1 MPSISRNPLLLAL
14 VLVIGTLTPARAQTL
29 QALLARD
36 SLDWRPW
43 DARARPTAAELRRL
57 GVCEKIAAEAASGF
71 HWMDADGDGRP
82 DLVFSSFDAR
92 CRDAVEGQRTTIYL
106 DRGARLERA
115 FETHGVIV
123 HLSRAAPWEP
133 ASIVMRRSGCCGDP
147 FFTLATYA
155 PRRAGGS
162 WRWEET
168 GSATA
173 TLETEI
179 PREWLRTPRPF
190 TVAQDAYRLRTTPV
204 VDDTTNGALEAGEG
218 RRGNTQATYARGA
231 RGVAYAERAGMDG
244 RTWWFVVMPG
254 PTADAAQRPH
264 RPRGGH
270 MGWMSARF
278 LTADPATPAGRVDRN
293 PAVETAR

>member
-1 MPSISRNPLLLAL
+1 MLPVSRGLLFLSLACAAL
-14 VLVIGTLTPARAQTL
+14 LGAAPAEAQPL
-29 QALLARD
+29 QALIARD

-57 GVCEKIAAEAASGF
+57 GVCEQIAVQGAHGF

-82 DLVFSSFDAR
+82 DLVYSTFDTR
-92 CRDAVEGQRTTIYL
+92 CREALEGQRTTVYL
-106 DRGARLERA
+106 DRGARLAQA
-115 FETHGVIV
+115 FETSGVIV

-133 ASIVMRRSGCCGDP
+133 VTMVVRRSGCCGDP
-147 FFTLATYA
+147 FFTLATYT
-155 PRRAGGS
+155 PRRAGGN

-168 GSATA
+168 SSVTA
-173 TLETEI
+173 TSETAI
-179 PREWLRTPRPF
+179 PRDWLRAPRPF
-190 TVAQDAYRLRTTPV
+190 TVSQDAYRLRTTPV
-204 VDDTTNGALEAGEG
+204 VDDTTQGAMDAGMG

-254 PTADAAQRPH
+254 APADPAEH
-264 RPRGGH
+264 RPRGGQ
-270 MGWMSARF
+270 MGWMSSRF

-293 PAVETAR
+293 PTVDLAQ